1 MKDISKLSKA
11 NAIGKMPRTLV
22 VVQER
27 WAQGI
32 DDALRGA
39 VPDVTHLDL
48 APGGDLSR
56 EDLREAELLVLE
68 VDAASDTSFER
79 LASAKRLRP
88 ELPIIVA
95 IENASLPVMRTLLRH
110 GIRDVV
116 GLPLEGNELA
126 SEIISVVDRQADGG
140 SIKLAPAVCFVGS
153 LGRVGNTSIVLH
165 LAAAIAAE
173 ADRQMRCCVIDLDIQ
188 SGTLAAHAGVDTTR
202 SVLDLMEAEERL
214 DQDMVRNVATRTADG
229 LYILPAPEEIVPI
242 EQVDTDQLL
251 RVVNAARAEFDL
263 VLLDMPPAWTNW
275 SLSLAAEADQ
285 VVVVTRQSLAHLRQ
299 ARRSIDLFQEV
310 GISRNKISVVV
321 NRAQKNPFRPISV
334 QDVADTLGVD
344 VLAAIR
350 EDRGDLS
357 QAIDQGKLVQ
367 RLAPKNVFSRDV
379 SALAHQLLT
388 RTEIAR

>member
-1 MKDISKLSKA
+1 
-11 NAIGKMPRTLV
+11 MPRTLI

-27 WAQGI
+27 WAHGI
-32 DDALRGA
+32 DETVRNAI
-39 VPDVTHLDL
+39 PDVSHLDL
-48 APGGDLSR
+48 APDGDLSR
-56 EDLREAELLVLE
+56 EDLRETELLVLE
-68 VDAASDTSFER
+68 VDPASDVSFER
-79 LASAKRLRP
+79 LEKVKRLRP
-88 ELPIIVA
+88 ELPVIVA
-95 IENASLPVMRTLLRH
+95 IEDATLPVMRLLLRH
-110 GIRDVV
+110 GTRDVI
-116 GLPLEGNELA
+116 GLPLEGGELA
-126 SEIISVVDRQADGG
+126 SEIINVVDRQADTGG
-140 SIKLAPAVCFVGS
+140 IRLAPAICFVGS
-153 LGRVGNTSIVLH
+153 LGRVGNTSIVFH

-202 SVLDLMEAEERL
+202 SVLDLVEAEQRL
-214 DQDMVRNVATRTADG
+214 DQDMVRNVATRSTDG

-251 RVVNAARAEFDL
+251 RVVNVARAEFDL
-263 VLLDMPPAWTNW
+263 VLLDMPPVWTNW

-299 ARRSIDLFQEV
+299 ARRCIDLFQEV
-310 GISRNKISVVV
+310 GIPRSKISAVV
-321 NRAQKNPFRPISV
+321 NRAQKNPFRLISV

-367 RLAPKNVFSRDV
+367 QLAPKNVFARDV
-379 SALAHQLLT
+379 STMAHELLT
-388 RTEIAR
+388 RSEIGR